1 MQLIECVPN
10 FSEGRNLSI
19 IKQITDEIENSEGVR
34 LLDVDPGADT
44 NRTVVTF
51 VGEPE
56 RVIDAAFKAIVKATE
71 LIDLRNHSGAHARMG
86 ATDVCPLVPVSNIS
100 MEETSIW
107 AEKLAER
114 VGRDLQIPIFLY
126 ENSAKLN
133 HRSNLAEI
141 RSGEFEGMA
150 DKILLPQW
158 KPDFG
163 PQLQHK
169 SAGSTA
175 IGARQF
181 LIAYNINL
189 NSMDRKIATDIALDI
204 REKGRFKRDEN
215 GKVIRD
221 DSGKIIMKPGKLK
234 ACKAVGW
241 YIDEYKQAQIS
252 MNLVDFT
259 ITPPHIAFEECRKQ
273 ARKRGVRVT
282 GSELVGLIP
291 LESIL
296 EIGNFY
302 LNEQQR
308 SQGVPENEVINIAV
322 KSLGLDEISDF
333 NPKEKI
339 IEYQINPEFGEL
351 ASSSIYGFANELSTN
366 SPAPGGGSV
375 SALMGSMGVALSAM
389 VANLSIGKKGFEQK
403 YNAMNSLAVNA
414 QELKKDLLQ
423 LIDKDTDSFNVVMEA
438 FRLPK
443 KTDEQK
449 LERNSAIQKATK
461 TATMIPFQILE
472 KCILGLDLAF
482 QSAKEGNPN
491 SITDAGVAGEALMAG
506 ARGAFLNVKINLKD
520 IEDTHFINELTNKGN
535 KLIENGKEKLIAI
548 RLQVESILNAE

>member
-19 IKQITDEIENSEGVR
+19 IKQITDEIENSDGVR

-114 VGRDLQIPIFLY
+114 VGSELQIPIFLY
-126 ENSAKLN
+126 EKSAKLN
-133 HRSNLAEI
+133 QRSNLAEI

-150 DKILLPQW
+150 DKLLLPQW

-169 SAGSTA
+169 SAGSIA

-204 REKGRFKRDEN
+204 REKGRFKRDLN
-215 GKVIRD
+215 GKVVRD

-259 ITPPHIAFEECRKQ
+259 I
-273 ARKRGVRVT
+273 
-282 GSELVGLIP
+282 L
-291 LESIL
+291 
-296 EIGNFY
+296 
-302 LNEQQR
+302 
-308 SQGVPENEVINIAV
+308 
-322 KSLGLDEISDF
+322 
-333 NPKEKI
+333 
-339 IEYQINPEFGEL
+339 
-351 ASSSIYGFANELSTN
+351 
-366 SPAPGGGSV
+366 
-375 SALMGSMGVALSAM
+375 
-389 VANLSIGKKGFEQK
+389 
-403 YNAMNSLAVNA
+403 
-414 QELKKDLLQ
+414 
-423 LIDKDTDSFNVVMEA
+423 
-438 FRLPK
+438 
-443 KTDEQK
+443 
-449 LERNSAIQKATK
+449 
-461 TATMIPFQILE
+461 
-472 KCILGLDLAF
+472 
-482 QSAKEGNPN
+482 
-491 SITDAGVAGEALMAG
+491 
-506 ARGAFLNVKINLKD
+506 
-520 IEDTHFINELTNKGN
+520 
-535 KLIENGKEKLIAI
+535 
-548 RLQVESILNAE
+548 